1 LFFNDPEGPLEG
13 LFYWLKEFSQRLG
26 QRWREVSVFNDPF
39 GIVPIV
45 EPVIVGMGYD
55 FWGLECQ
62 VSSNTAQVRIFI
74 DHSEG
79 ISLDDC
85 SRVSE
90 QLSAVLDVED
100 PVEVPY
106 TLEISSPGI
115 NRKLFTAEQIMNAVG
130 DNVKVKTTWPINE
143 RRNIRGM
150 LKAADEEQVT
160 VVTQE
165 GEEFLVPIEA
175 IKNAKLDLDINPNTS
190 AKN

>member
-1 LFFNDPEGPLEG
+1 M
-13 LFYWLKEFSQRLG
+13 
-26 QRWREVSVFNDPF
+26 
-39 GIVPIV
+39 PIV

-62 VSSNTAQVRIFI
+62 ISANTAQVRIFI
-74 DHSEG
+74 DKDDG

-85 SRVSE
+85 SRVSQ

-115 NRKLFTAEQIMNAVG
+115 DRKLFTLEQFKCSVG
-130 DNVKVKTTWPINE
+130 SKVKVKTTWPIEE

-150 LKAADEEQVT
+150 LKDVDDDNIT
-160 VVTQE
+160 VITEDTKNFVIP
-165 GEEFLVPIEA
+165 VEA
-175 IKNAKLDLDINPNTS
+175 IKNAKLIVDLNINEKISN
-190 AKN
+190 

>member
-1 LFFNDPEGPLEG
+1 MINDP
-13 LFYWLKEFSQRLG
+13 Y
-26 QRWREVSVFNDPF
+26 

-62 VSSNTAQVRIFI
+62 VSENTAQVRIFI

-85 SRVSE
+85 SRVSQ

-100 PVEVPY
+100 PVQVPY

-115 NRKLFTAEQIMNAVG
+115 NRKLFSAEQMKSAVG
-130 DNVKVKTTWPINE
+130 NKVKVKTTWPVNE
-143 RRNIRGM
+143 RRNIRGI
-150 LKAADEEQVT
+150 LKDANDDELT
-160 VVTQE
+160 VITQE
-165 GEEFLVPIEA
+165 GDEFLVPIEA
-175 IKNAKLDLDINPNTS
+175 IKNAKLDLDIDPNMKV
-190 AKN
+190 KN

>member
-1 LFFNDPEGPLEG
+1 MSLL
-13 LFYWLKEFSQRLG
+13 
-26 QRWREVSVFNDPF
+26 NDPF

-74 DHSEG
+74 DHGEG

-85 SRVSE
+85 SKVSQ

-115 NRKLFTAEQIMNAVG
+115 NRKLFTAQQMKSAVG
-130 DNVKVKTTWPINE
+130 DKIKVKTTWPINE
-143 RRNIRGM
+143 RRNIRGI
-150 LKAADEEQVT
+150 LKAADDEQLT

-165 GEEFLVPIEA
+165 GDEYLVPIDA
-175 IKNAKLDLDINPNTS
+175 IKNAKLDLEIDPNLS

>member
-1 LFFNDPEGPLEG
+1 MLNDP
-13 LFYWLKEFSQRLG
+13 Y
-26 QRWREVSVFNDPF
+26 

-45 EPVIVGMGYD
+45 EPVIVGMGYN

-62 VSSNTAQVRIFI
+62 ASENTAQVRIFI

-79 ISLDDC
+79 ITLDDC
-85 SRVSE
+85 SRVSQ

-100 PVEVPY
+100 PVQVPY

-115 NRKLFTAEQIMNAVG
+115 NRKLFSAEQMKAAVG
-130 DNVKVKTTWPINE
+130 SKVKVKTTWPINE
-143 RRNIRGM
+143 RRNIRGV
-150 LKAADEEQVT
+150 LKDANDEQLT
-160 VVTQE
+160 IVTQE

-175 IKNAKLDLDINPNTS
+175 IKNVKLDLDIDPNLS

>member
-1 LFFNDPEGPLEG
+1 MLNDP
-13 LFYWLKEFSQRLG
+13 Y
-26 QRWREVSVFNDPF
+26 

-45 EPVIVGMGYD
+45 EPVIVGMGYN

-62 VSSNTAQVRIFI
+62 ASENTAQVRIFI

-79 ISLDDC
+79 ITLDDC
-85 SRVSE
+85 SRVSQ

-100 PVEVPY
+100 PVQVPY

-115 NRKLFTAEQIMNAVG
+115 NRKLFSAEQMKEAVG
-130 DNVKVKTTWPINE
+130 SKVKVKTTWPINE
-143 RRNIRGM
+143 RRNIRGV
-150 LKAADEEQVT
+150 LKDANDEQLT
-160 VVTQE
+160 IVTQE

-175 IKNAKLDLDINPNTS
+175 IKNVKLDLDIDPNLS

>member
-1 LFFNDPEGPLEG
+1 MNLI
-13 LFYWLKEFSQRLG
+13 
-26 QRWREVSVFNDPF
+26 NDPF
-39 GIVPIV
+39 GIMPIV

-62 VSSNTAQVRIFI
+62 ISANTAQVRIFI
-74 DHSEG
+74 DKDDG

-85 SRVSE
+85 SRVSQ

-115 NRKLFTAEQIMNAVG
+115 DRKLFKLEQLKRSIG
-130 DNVKVKTTWPINE
+130 SKVKVKTAWPIEE

-150 LKAADEEQVT
+150 LKDANDENVT
-160 VVTQE
+160 LITEDAKNFVIPV
-165 GEEFLVPIEA
+165 EA
-175 IKNAKLDLDINPNTS
+175 IKNAKLVVDLNINEKISN
-190 AKN
+190 

>member
-1 LFFNDPEGPLEG
+1 MLNDP
-13 LFYWLKEFSQRLG
+13 Y
-26 QRWREVSVFNDPF
+26 

-45 EPVIVGMGYD
+45 EPVIVGMGYN
-55 FWGLECQ
+55 FWGMECQ
-62 VSSNTAQVRIFI
+62 ASENMAQVRIFI

-85 SRVSE
+85 SRVSQ

-100 PVEVPY
+100 PVQVPY

-115 NRKLFTAEQIMNAVG
+115 NRKLFSAEQMKDAVG
-130 DNVKVKTTWPINE
+130 SKVKVKTTWPINE
-143 RRNIRGM
+143 RRNIRGE
-150 LKAADEEQVT
+150 LKDANDEQII

-165 GEEFLVPIEA
+165 GDEFIVPIEA
-175 IKNAKLDLDINPNTS
+175 IKNAKLDLDIDPNLK

>member
-1 LFFNDPEGPLEG
+1 MNLFNDP
-13 LFYWLKEFSQRLG
+13 Y
-26 QRWREVSVFNDPF
+26 

-55 FWGLECQ
+55 FWGMECQ
-62 VSSNTAQVRIFI
+62 ISSNTAQVRIFI
-74 DHSEG
+74 DRNEG

-85 SRVSE
+85 SRVSQ

-115 NRKLFTAEQIMNAVG
+115 NRKLFTVAQMKNAVG
-130 DNVKVKTTWPINE
+130 DKVKVKTTWPINE

-150 LKAADEEQVT
+150 LKAANDEQVT

-175 IKNAKLDLDINPNTS
+175 IKNAKLDLDIDPNMS